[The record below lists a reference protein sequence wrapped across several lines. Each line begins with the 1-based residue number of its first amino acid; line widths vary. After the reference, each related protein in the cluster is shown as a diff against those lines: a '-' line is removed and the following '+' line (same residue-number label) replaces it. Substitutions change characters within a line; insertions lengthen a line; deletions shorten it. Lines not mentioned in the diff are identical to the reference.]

1 MPRLDDVKVGDNCFV
16 IKRNLRYGL
25 DAYYE
30 VKVIDILKTVVK
42 VEYQTGKKES
52 FLKRNVELLG
62 ESTNVWIHHTPRLVV
77 VVVDECTTEARD
89 KNIAALS
96 RCKQIYDLKIKIEQL
111 LDVLDDLSPEDIT
124 KIDDVVKLVQRSVDF

>member
-16 IKRNLRYGL
+16 IKRDLRYGL
-25 DAYYE
+25 VAYYE

-52 FLKRNVELLG
+52 FLKRNGELHG
-62 ESTNVWIHHTPRLVV
+62 ESTNVWIRHTPRL

-89 KNIAALS
+89 KNIALLS
-96 RCKQIYDLKIKIEQL
+96 HRKQIYDLKIKLRQL
-111 LDVLDDLSPEDIT
+111 EEVLGDLSPEDIN
-124 KIDDVVKLVQRSVDF
+124 KIDGFVRTLHQSVEF

>member
-52 FLKRNVELLG
+52 FLKRNGKLHG
-62 ESTNVWIHHTPRLVV
+62 ESTNVWIRHTPRL

-96 RCKQIYDLKIKIEQL
+96 RCKQIYDLKIKIGQL